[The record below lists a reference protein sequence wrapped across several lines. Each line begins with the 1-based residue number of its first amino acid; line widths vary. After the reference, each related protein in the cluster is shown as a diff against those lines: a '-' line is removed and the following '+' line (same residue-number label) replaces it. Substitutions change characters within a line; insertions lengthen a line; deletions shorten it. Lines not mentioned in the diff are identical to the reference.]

1 MRIAFFADNFYP
13 ELSGISDSILITGT
27 ELVRRG
33 HRVCYVA
40 PRYSARDYEVVARA
54 LPEEPEYIK
63 GMPVV
68 RLPSVRLLRSPTGQS
83 RIALPTGRSFSFLR
97 AFKPD
102 IIHTHSPY
110 GTGLEAL
117 RIAKKFGVP
126 LVGTNHTP
134 VEEFYRFAPSIA
146 RRLDAYYYNHCA
158 YITAPYQ
165 ALITSMQ
172 QKGFKRSGKAIPNPV
187 ELPLFYPVQNED
199 EKDALRKDM
208 GLAEPVVIYSGR
220 IASEKRIDVL
230 LHAVKLL
237 TPHFP
242 SLSLLITG
250 LGVEHHNLRIL
261 AHQLAIEKWVH
272 FTGFVPPDEL
282 ARYYRASDAFVIMST
297 ADSQSLSLMQAYAT
311 GVPAVCARS
320 KGLPD
325 YTPSDCGFLVEPGD
339 HRALAEKLKLLLND
353 DALRERMGKAAVT
366 FAKTLS
372 PEKIAKE
379 WEEIYRNTIDRN
391 LSLENASVQ
400 SV

>member
-1 MRIAFFADNFYP
+1 
-13 ELSGISDSILITGT
+13 
-27 ELVRRG
+27 
-33 HRVCYVA
+33 
-40 PRYSARDYEVVARA
+40 
-54 LPEEPEYIK
+54 
-63 GMPVV
+63 
-68 RLPSVRLLRSPTGQS
+68 
-83 RIALPTGRSFSFLR
+83 
-97 AFKPD
+97 
-102 IIHTHSPY
+102 
-110 GTGLEAL
+110 
-117 RIAKKFGVP
+117 
-126 LVGTNHTP
+126 
-134 VEEFYRFAPSIA
+134 
-146 RRLDAYYYNHCA
+146 
-158 YITAPYQ
+158 
-165 ALITSMQ
+165 
-172 QKGFKRSGKAIPNPV
+172 
-187 ELPLFYPVQNED
+187 
-199 EKDALRKDM
+199 M

-400 SV
+400 SGNKIVDAKYDRGGGYQYFHPHKRIFDGREVSAEKISKPYQNRILESGEDRAVLPKNFKLQMNQSCADEKRSR